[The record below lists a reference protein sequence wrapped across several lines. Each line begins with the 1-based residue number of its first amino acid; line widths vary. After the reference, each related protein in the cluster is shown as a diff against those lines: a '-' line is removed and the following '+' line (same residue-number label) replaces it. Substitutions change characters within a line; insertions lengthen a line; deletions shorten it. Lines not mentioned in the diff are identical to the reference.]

1 MGPILVR
8 SGLVAAVAATAI
20 LLSGCAKPA
29 EKDLEPVTYRLKW
42 LFNVSV
48 VGSLYADLHGIFAE
62 QGLKVTIKEGGPER
76 DAIKELELG
85 QAQFGA
91 ASADQVIRALSKG
104 SPLIVI
110 AQIFQENPLQWIFRP
125 ATVTIRTARDLKGK
139 TIGVTFGG
147 NDETIMNALMSRFN
161 IPKDHVGLFSVRY
174 DYTPF
179 YQGKVDLW
187 PVYQNAE
194 GVVIGEK
201 MRKAG
206 EQVQFFNPAAAG
218 IHFVANSV
226 VTTERILRER
236 PAVVRKFATALL
248 RGWQEALNPENRKE
262 AVETIR
268 QFDRDTPV
276 EIIPKQLEATTMLVQ
291 PSPGTQI
298 GEIDEK
304 AWRQTESIML
314 EQKLIPS
321 PVHVEKA
328 LFPWR
333 DVSSKDSQAP

>member
-1 MGPILVR
+1 
-8 SGLVAAVAATAI
+8 
-20 LLSGCAKPA
+20 
-29 EKDLEPVTYRLKW
+29 
-42 LFNVSV
+42 
-48 VGSLYADLHGIFAE
+48 
-62 QGLKVTIKEGGPER
+62 
-76 DAIKELELG
+76 
-85 QAQFGA
+85 
-91 ASADQVIRALSKG
+91 
-104 SPLIVI
+104 
-110 AQIFQENPLQWIFRP
+110 
-125 ATVTIRTARDLKGK
+125 
-139 TIGVTFGG
+139 
-147 NDETIMNALMSRFN
+147 
-161 IPKDHVGLFSVRY
+161 
-174 DYTPF
+174 
-179 YQGKVDLW
+179 
-187 PVYQNAE
+187 
-194 GVVIGEK
+194 

>member
-1 MGPILVR
+1 
-8 SGLVAAVAATAI
+8 
-20 LLSGCAKPA
+20 
-29 EKDLEPVTYRLKW
+29 
-42 LFNVSV
+42 
-48 VGSLYADLHGIFAE
+48 
-62 QGLKVTIKEGGPER
+62 
-76 DAIKELELG
+76 
-85 QAQFGA
+85 
-91 ASADQVIRALSKG
+91 
-104 SPLIVI
+104 
-110 AQIFQENPLQWIFRP
+110 LQWIFRP

-147 NDETIMNALMSRFN
+147 NDETIMNALLSRFN

-206 EQVQFFNPAAAG
+206 EQVQFFNPAGAG
-218 IHFVANSV
+218 VHFVANSV
-226 VTTERILRER
+226 VTTERMLRER

-248 RGWQEALNPENRKE
+248 RGWQEALNPENRKK

-276 EIIPKQLEATTMLVQ
+276 EMIPKQLEATTMLVQ
-291 PSPGTQI
+291 PSSGTQT

-328 LFPWR
+328 LLPWR